1 MWGLRN
7 PRQCTD
13 DNDVMLGNARR
24 GTTLVEL
31 LVCAVFLGLC
41 SAAMLGA
48 IGAASRSSSVAEE
61 KLIAAILA
69 KNELDKARA
78 AAAQG
83 TLTVS
88 NTTTNPTDTGIKYP
102 VKVQTVV
109 VAVTGVAD
117 LYLVRTRVSWT
128 SDTSNEHSGYVDLET
143 YVVTND
149 L

>member
-1 MWGLRN
+1 
-7 PRQCTD
+7 
-13 DNDVMLGNARR
+13 
-24 GTTLVEL
+24 LVEL

-48 IGAASRSSSVAEE
+48 IGTASRASSIAEE
-61 KLIAAILA
+61 KLLATVLA
-69 KNELDKARA
+69 KNELDQARA
-78 AAAQG
+78 AAAKG

-88 NTTTNPTDTGIKYP
+88 NTTTNPTNTGIKYP
-102 VKVQTVV
+102 VQVQTVV
-109 VAVTGVAD
+109 VAVSGVPD

-128 SDTSNEHSGYVDLET
+128 SDTSNEHSGHVDLET